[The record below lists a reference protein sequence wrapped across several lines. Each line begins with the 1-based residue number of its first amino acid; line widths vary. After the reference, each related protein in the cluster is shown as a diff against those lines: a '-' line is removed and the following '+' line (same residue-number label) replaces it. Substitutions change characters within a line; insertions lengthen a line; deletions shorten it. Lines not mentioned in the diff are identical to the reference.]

1 MAVVLPGVT
10 YLSRCVAPSRRVAS
24 AMRRTRVVL
33 LTGLLLAGLAVGL
46 GISTAYAQAPDRE
59 LMQRVYE
66 IADKL
71 NCPLCQGQ
79 TLSECPLQV
88 CEEMRAEIAR
98 RLQAGQSEQEI
109 LNAFVARYG
118 IGVLNQPP
126 VEGFNLLAWIIPFVG
141 LAVVLALGGWALVT
155 WSRRRQAAVQTTSVA
170 LEPLP
175 DEYLRRLEE
184 ELKAFDEQ

>member
-1 MAVVLPGVT
+1 M
-10 YLSRCVAPSRRVAS
+10 RS
-24 AMRRTRVVL
+24 AKAVL
-33 LTGLLLAGLAVGL
+33 LMGLLVAGLLAWSQGSL
-46 GISTAYAQAPDRE
+46 AYAQAPDRE

-88 CEEMRAEIAR
+88 CEEMRAEIAQ

-109 LNAFVARYG
+109 LDAFVARYG

-126 VEGFNLLAWIIPFVG
+126 VEGFNLLAWIMPFVG
-141 LAVVLALGGWALVT
+141 LAVVLAIGGWALVT
-155 WSRRRQAAVQTTSVA
+155 WSRRRRIAVQAVPA
-170 LEPLP
+170 ELERLP
-175 DEYLRRLEE
+175 EEYLRRLEAELE
-184 ELKAFDEQ
+184 EYDAQ